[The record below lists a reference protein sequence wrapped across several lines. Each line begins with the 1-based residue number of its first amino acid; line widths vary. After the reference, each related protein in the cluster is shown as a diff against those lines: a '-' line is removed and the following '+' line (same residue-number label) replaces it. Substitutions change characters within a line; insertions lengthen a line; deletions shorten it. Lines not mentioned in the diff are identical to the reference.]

1 MLYIR
6 VRGSASSDGFGIDVC
21 LLCRPSPTTPASAV
35 TAGKRSGNNNFELIL
50 IRREIDFA
58 ASVDAFCS
66 EPRTISTKVVYQ
78 WIL

>member
-21 LLCRPSPTTPASAV
+21 LLCRPSPPTPASAV

-58 ASVDAFCS
+58 ASLMRFALNP
-66 EPRTISTKVVYQ
+66 EPYLRR
-78 WIL
+78 